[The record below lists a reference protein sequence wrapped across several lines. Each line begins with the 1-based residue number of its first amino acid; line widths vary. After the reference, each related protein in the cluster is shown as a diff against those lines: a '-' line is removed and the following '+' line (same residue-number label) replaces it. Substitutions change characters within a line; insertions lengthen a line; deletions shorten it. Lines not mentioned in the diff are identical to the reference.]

1 LKIRDFLKS
10 FYGIIKACESMIR
23 FTLITGVGKFSKV
36 SIFSDLNN
44 LTDITMHKDYA
55 ALCGFTQKECE
66 HFFAEYIEEN
76 AQHLSMSKEEYL
88 QKLKDTYN
96 GVRFSERDVLVY
108 NPVSFTSAMSNCDF
122 KNYWFETGTPT
133 FLLKMLKERDYN
145 IVNLEGMSLTADV
158 FSSYEVENIKP
169 EALLYQTGYLTIKDF
184 DPQFDLYTLAYP
196 NREVR
201 ESFVR
206 KLSDYF
212 APVGTDKVPTLVS
225 HFTKAMLKN
234 DLTTAFEMLNIF
246 YARIDNSIKIKQEK
260 YYQTVFYIFFTLLG
274 YRMKAEVN
282 TNKGRMD
289 AVLFTDSH
297 IYIFE
302 FKLDKPA
309 AAAIEQ
315 IKQRGY
321 SQRFADDKRKIT
333 MIGAAFTSETGEI
346 KEHLIEE
353 CTER

>member
-1 LKIRDFLKS
+1 
-10 FYGIIKACESMIR
+10 
-23 FTLITGVGKFSKV
+23 
-36 SIFSDLNN
+36 
-44 LTDITMHKDYA
+44 
-55 ALCGFTQKECE
+55 
-66 HFFAEYIEEN
+66 
-76 AQHLSMSKEEYL
+76 
-88 QKLKDTYN
+88 
-96 GVRFSERDVLVY
+96 
-108 NPVSFTSAMSNCDF
+108 
-122 KNYWFETGTPT
+122 
-133 FLLKMLKERDYN
+133 
-145 IVNLEGMSLTADV
+145 
-158 FSSYEVENIKP
+158 
-169 EALLYQTGYLTIKDF
+169 
-184 DPQFDLYTLAYP
+184 
-196 NREVR
+196 
-201 ESFVR
+201 
-206 KLSDYF
+206 
-212 APVGTDKVPTLVS
+212 
-225 HFTKAMLKN
+225 MLKN